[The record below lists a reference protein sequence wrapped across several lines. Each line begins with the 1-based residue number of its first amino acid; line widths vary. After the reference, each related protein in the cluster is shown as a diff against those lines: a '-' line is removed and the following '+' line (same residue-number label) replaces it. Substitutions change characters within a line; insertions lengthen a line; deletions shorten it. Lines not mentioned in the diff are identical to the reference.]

1 MTLTLEQ
8 ARIRAED
15 EIIRS
20 TLRRSHNNVTEA
32 ARQLGVS
39 RATLYRLMEQKRIQH
54 EVSEAQ
60 SMRG

>member
-1 MTLTLEQ
+1 MTLEQ

-39 RATLYRLMEQKRIQH
+39 RATLYRLIEHKKIQH
-54 EVSEAQ
+54 EASEAQ
-60 SMRG
+60 FMRG